1 MGRRYPK
8 HRVGSEQE
16 CRPPATISKGATVSK
31 QPTCANCGKLN
42 VYTLKD
48 GTVVCRTCGH
58 REVSDER

>member
-1 MGRRYPK
+1 M
-8 HRVGSEQE
+8 
-16 CRPPATISKGATVSK
+16 SK